1 MQRLDAIIRQLAGH
15 PVPASAEAR
24 RWSHAA
30 GWIALIIPGLFMPG
44 LFRSGSLRGWR
55 NWQTSSE
62 RISVLP
68 QCIVKTARPK
78 VSMAGSPFPRGPTL
92 SDAFGARTPPFASAW
107 RRAHLT
113 LEQRVA
119 RGRDARTEAPRS
131 AHGRWAPPP
140 DRPDP
145 VALLEEQAAERVPML
160 VPIRYGRM
168 LVSPFTFYR
177 GAALIMASDLSGTPV
192 SGVTVQLCGDAHLSN
207 FGLFG
212 TPERR
217 MIFDINDFDET
228 LPGPWEW
235 DVKRLAASFEV
246 MGRDRGFSPG
256 DRRAI
261 VMAGVAEY
269 RDRMRQA
276 AGMGSLEA
284 WYDHLEVGV
293 LLNLVRQAVRVKR
306 VTKAEA
312 RAFERDVSKARGR
325 DNTRVFTK
333 RAAEVDGELRIV
345 ADPPLIIPIEDLIT
359 RGSEWEDPEPLIKD
373 LLATYRRTLGN
384 EHHPLEEYRYVH
396 TAYKMVGVGSVGTR
410 CYIMLMLGRDHN
422 DPLFLQTKEAQAS
435 VLERFVGKSTYP
447 HHGQRVV
454 AGQRLM
460 QAATDIFLG
469 WVRIRGLDG
478 VTRDYYVRQFQ
489 DWKGSADVD
498 SMLVPGATLYA
509 RICAATLARAH
520 ARWGDRIAI
529 ASYLGKGDAFDRAIA
544 DFSAAYADQNEK
556 DYEAFA
562 AAVKSGRLTAQT
574 GL

>member
-1 MQRLDAIIRQLAGH
+1 MAASTHSTAVGLA
-15 PVPASAEAR
+15 
-24 RWSHAA
+24 
-30 GWIALIIPGLFMPG
+30 
-44 LFRSGSLRGWR
+44 SGDGERG
-55 NWQTSSE
+55 
-62 RISVLP
+62 
-68 QCIVKTARPK
+68 A
-78 VSMAGSPFPRGPTL
+78 
-92 SDAFGARTPPFASAW
+92 PFASAW
-107 RRAHLT
+107 RRQHLT
-113 LEQRVA
+113 VDQRVA
-119 RGRDARTEAPRS
+119 RGRAARAQAPRS
-131 AHGRWAPPP
+131 AHGRWEPAP

-145 VALLEEQAAERVPML
+145 VALLEEQAQSRVPGL

-177 GAALIMASDLSGTPV
+177 GAALIMASDLAATPV

-235 DVKRLAASFEV
+235 DIKRLAASFEV
-246 MGRDRGFSPG
+246 MGRDRGFAPA

-276 AGMGSLEA
+276 AGMGALGA
-284 WYDHLEVGV
+284 WYDHLEAGM
-293 LLNLVRQAVRVKR
+293 LLSLVRKAVRVKR
-306 VTKAEA
+306 VSKKEA
-312 RAFERDVSKARGR
+312 RSFERDVKRAHSR
-325 DNTRVFTK
+325 DSTRVFAK
-333 RAAEVDGELRIV
+333 RADEVEGELRIV
-345 ADPPLIIPIEDLIT
+345 ADPPIIIPIEDIIIP
-359 RGSEWEDPEPLIKD
+359 GSEWEDPVPLIKK
-373 LLATYRRTLGN
+373 LLNSYRRTLGHH
-384 EHHPLEEYRYVH
+384 HHPVEEYRYVH

-410 CYIMLMLGRDHN
+410 CYITLLTGRDHN
-422 DPLFLQTKEAQAS
+422 DPLFLQVKEAQAS
-435 VLERFVGKSTYP
+435 VLEQFLPKSTYAN
-447 HHGQRVV
+447 HGQRVV

-469 WVRIRGLDG
+469 WVRIKGMDG

-498 SMLVPGATLYA
+498 TMLVPGATLYS
-509 RICAATLARAH
+509 RICGATLARAH

-529 ASYLGKGDAFDRAIA
+529 ASYLGNGDSFDRAIA
-544 DFSAAYADQNEK
+544 DFSAAYADQNER
-556 DYEAFA
+556 DYKAFTA
-562 AAVKSGRLTAQT
+562 AIDSGRLVAQT

>member
-1 MQRLDAIIRQLAGH
+1 MAAD
-15 PVPASAEAR
+15 PASAGPA
-24 RWSHAA
+24 
-30 GWIALIIPGLFMPG
+30 
-44 LFRSGSLRGWR
+44 
-55 NWQTSSE
+55 
-62 RISVLP
+62 
-68 QCIVKTARPK
+68 
-78 VSMAGSPFPRGPTL
+78 MADTT
-92 SDAFGARTPPFASAW
+92 GARTPPFASTW

-113 LEQRVA
+113 VDQRVA
-119 RGRDARTEAPRS
+119 RGRAARTEAPRS
-131 AHGRWAPPP
+131 AHGKWAPAP

-145 VALLEEQAAERVPML
+145 VALLEEQAASRVPQL

-177 GAALIMASDLSGTPV
+177 GAALIMASDLVATPV
-192 SGVTVQLCGDAHLSN
+192 SGITVQLCGDAHLSN

-212 TPERR
+212 TPERQ

-235 DVKRLAASFEV
+235 DVKRLAASFEI
-246 MGRDRGFSPG
+246 MGRDRGFSPA
-256 DRRAI
+256 DRRAV

-276 AGMGSLEA
+276 AGMGALDA
-284 WYDHLEVGV
+284 WYDHLEAGM
-293 LLNLVRQAVRVKR
+293 LLKLVRQEVRVKR

-312 RAFERDVSKARGR
+312 QTFERDVNKAHSR

-345 ADPPLIIPIEDLIT
+345 ADPPLIIPIEDIVT
-359 RGSEWEDPEPLIKD
+359 PGSEWEDPAPLIKK
-373 LLATYRRTLGN
+373 LLSSYRRTLGQH
-384 EHHPLEEYRYVH
+384 HHPVEEYRYVH

-410 CYIMLMLGRDHN
+410 CYIMLMLGRDHD

-435 VLERFVGKSTYP
+435 VLERFVGKSTYR

-469 WVRIRGLDG
+469 WIRIKGLDG
-478 VTRDYYVRQFQ
+478 VPRDYYVRQFH

-498 SMLVPGATLYA
+498 SLLVPGATLYA
-509 RICAATLARAH
+509 RVCAATLARAH

-529 ASYLGKGDAFDRAIA
+529 ASYLGKGDAFDRAVA
-544 DFSAAYADQNEK
+544 DFSAAYADQNER
-556 DYEAFA
+556 DYAAFA
-562 AAVKSGRLTAQT
+562 AAVKSGRLTART